1 MRKTEKFARDDHL
14 PRGGGGGGVSKIPKL
29 KSLVWGGGTAS
40 HCAVADHVVTG
51 DDGGQGATGLDR
63 CRWRGL

>member
-1 MRKTEKFARDDHL
+1 MRKTEKIARDDHL
-14 PRGGGGGGVSKIPKL
+14 PRGGGSKIPKL

-40 HCAVADHVVTG
+40 HCAVADHVVTD